1 MGAFANYLKRLWGQ
15 GVIQVALIYVAV
27 LMARVVDETVAG
39 FRRVGFI
46 DDSTDIVTTWSR
58 RLEYGYPTPWL
69 ARDGV
74 LNAVLPELE
83 RCGIYSRGRFG
94 AWKYEVS
101 NQDHSAMQGVE
112 AIDHFLAGIPE
123 NDEVSGLRHES
134 GHVADAADCAAARP
148 DLRCQP
154 RPARRRSGEIGR
166 AHV

>member
-1 MGAFANYLKRLWGQ
+1 MARRPRPKVVTLTDAAAA
-15 GVIQVALIYVAV
+15 QVRE
-27 LMARVVDETVAG
+27 LMAEKGAG

-46 DDSTDIVTTWSR
+46 DDSTEIVTTWSR

-74 LNAVLPELE
+74 LSAVLPELE

-123 NDEVSGLRHES
+123 TTVNGLM
-134 GHVADAADCAAARP
+134 
-148 DLRCQP
+148 
-154 RPARRRSGEIGR
+154 GR
-166 AHV
+166 EPPPV